1 MTDKENVQDPAEI
14 LTNHIAGTEKKKAK
28 SKKASK
34 VDTSTT
40 ETTEEHVVENKETT
54 ENTTPKGKFNVE
66 FNYNINT
73 KLKEPMEAPLIDDYP
88 YKFGNAQARSNMSK
102 DDVERLLMINM
113 PSKNNVSESNALD
126 DDTPASDITDKQ
138 AS

>member
-40 ETTEEHVVENKETT
+40 ETTEEQVVENKETT
-54 ENTTPKGKFNVE
+54 ENITYGSSF
-66 FNYNINT
+66 
-73 KLKEPMEAPLIDDYP
+73 D
-88 YKFGNAQARSNMSK
+88 R
-102 DDVERLLMINM
+102 RL
-113 PSKNNVSESNALD
+113 SV
-126 DDTPASDITDKQ
+126 
-138 AS
+138 